1 MPYKYG
7 LRERGCSADA
17 RVAQS
22 RRHADTNGWME
33 NPRDAELSARRA
45 FGAKAMVGYC
55 AGPNTASILVF
66 SVAAL
71 KGLTM

>member
-7 LRERGCSADA
+7 WTLLRRADA
-17 RVAQS
+17 AMAAVATLRQGLS
-22 RRHADTNGWME
+22 DWVDRAGQGKARGE
-33 NPRDAELSARRA
+33 PR
-45 FGAKAMVGYC
+45 AKAVAGYS

-71 KGLTM
+71 KGFTM